1 MMRGIMEAHQ
11 SIIED
16 EAQTN
21 SLLVMA
27 TASDVR
33 EAVRYMKRKP
43 EGLTSIEAMD
53 PVRKKVFDPRRV
65 AAYELWGIIFRTS
78 DRLKLT
84 PLGWDL
90 ARTLAPEAQIFRVMI
105 RNTPLYHSALNWFS
119 QVNLHRIT
127 STDVLS
133 YWQQQPSLFLD
144 QSDEKNLEAAVTTF
158 FQLCHAAD
166 LGVAT
171 RGRKGQ
177 PTRLHIHPDELS
189 AYLFDEKPTAIK
201 ASPHGSGKDGK
212 DAWVERRPRLVMSN
226 APSQTLRV
234 LISHN
239 LKPNIAVHLQE
250 IIELLGIESEV
261 IQRRAG
267 EMNPLAEDMHQA
279 LRRCAAAIIIISR
292 EDCHLDPQNRLV
304 VNESS
309 IVEIGAAFVHFERR
323 VQLLWDKEIP
333 TPANLKGLACCEIEG
348 DELPS
353 WGLGLQLIKSIKDFE
368 ESFQQGVLKRAKE

>member
-1 MMRGIMEAHQ
+1 MEIHQ
-11 SIIED
+11 PVQIED
-16 EAQTN
+16 EAQTI

-90 ARTLAPEAQIFRVMI
+90 ARSLAPEAQIFRVMI
-105 RNTPLYHSALNWFS
+105 KNTPPYHAALDWFFQS
-119 QVNLHRIT
+119 KLQRVT
-127 STDVLS
+127 ATDVLA
-133 YWQQQPSLFLD
+133 YWQEHDAHFLD
-144 QSDEKNLEAAVTTF
+144 QRDEKTLEAGVITF

-166 LGVAT
+166 LGMAT

-177 PTRLHIHPDELS
+177 PTRLHIHSDELS
-189 AYLFDEKPTAIK
+189 AYLAEEKPAAIK
-201 ASPHGSGKDGK
+201 AAPKGDEQKSM
-212 DAWVERRPRLVMSN
+212 DARVERRPRLVMS
-226 APSQTLRV
+226 AATQTPFRV

-239 LKPNIAVHLQE
+239 LRANIAGHLQE
-250 IIELLGIESEV
+250 MMELMGIESEV

-267 EMNPLAEDMHQA
+267 DMIPLAEDMLQA
-279 LRRCAAAIIIISR
+279 LRRCAAAIIIIAD
-292 EDCHLDPQNRLV
+292 EDCDVDRENRLAI
-304 VNESS
+304 NKTG
-309 IVEIGAAFVHFERR
+309 IVEIGAAFLHFDRR
-323 VQLLWDKEIP
+323 VHLLWDKKIP
-333 TPANLKGLACCEIEG
+333 VPANLKRLPFCEIEG
-348 DELPS
+348 DELTS
-353 WGLGLQLIKSIKDFE
+353 WGLGFQLIKSVKDFE
-368 ESFQQGVLKRAKE
+368 EHFQREVLKRFKE